1 MTLSAAIEF
10 VKELKGLIPEN
21 SRVVV
26 ARKLFLA
33 GSFVTLYEG
42 AWNSDSNYRRFL
54 ELCELVQADSKPK
67 YRHCNDTL

>member
-1 MTLSAAIEF
+1 MMTLSAAIEF

-54 ELCELVQADSKPK
+54 EL
-67 YRHCNDTL
+67 